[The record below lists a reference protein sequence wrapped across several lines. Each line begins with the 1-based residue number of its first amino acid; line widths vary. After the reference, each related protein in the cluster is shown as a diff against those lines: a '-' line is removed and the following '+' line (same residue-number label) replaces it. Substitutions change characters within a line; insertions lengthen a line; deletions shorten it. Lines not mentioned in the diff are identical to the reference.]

1 MAKEL
6 LIIFVKNPFLG
17 RAKTRLAKTIGN
29 NAALEAY
36 KRLLQRTFA
45 ITHELK
51 CDKVVYYDQF
61 VDRND
66 VWPNDIYE
74 KDVQAE
80 GHLGEKMADAF
91 GKAFDQG
98 YEKVCIIGSDCYD
111 LSSEIIDEAFDAL
124 KDNQGVIGPSVDG
137 GYYLLGLAQ
146 PCVEVFHN
154 KAWSTDSVCADTEED
169 FRALSYKLKK
179 LVTLNDVDVE
189 ADLGDWA
196 DDLVKTKF

>member
-1 MAKEL
+1 MSKEL

-36 KRLLQRTFA
+36 KRLLQRTFV

-66 VWPNDIYE
+66 LWPNDIYD
-74 KDVQAE
+74 KDVQVE
-80 GHLGEKMADAF
+80 GHLGEKMDAAF
-91 GKAFDQG
+91 GKVFDQG
-98 YEKVCIIGSDCYD
+98 YERVCIIGSDCYE

-196 DDLVKTKF
+196 YDLVKTKF